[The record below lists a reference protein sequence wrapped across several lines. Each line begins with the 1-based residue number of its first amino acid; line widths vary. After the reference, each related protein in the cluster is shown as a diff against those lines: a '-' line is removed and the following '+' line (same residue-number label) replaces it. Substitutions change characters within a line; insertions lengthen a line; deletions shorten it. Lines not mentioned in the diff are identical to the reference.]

1 MSEHFPTTSPDEPT
15 GPSRLETEI
24 AAKFAGIPNA
34 QLIRKMEHAQ
44 DFGYDDEEFEL
55 NRRLRLGGLAWRWS
69 GDFYRPTVEVYKP
82 GVADGE

>member
-1 MSEHFPTTSPDEPT
+1 MSEHSHTNGHNEPPQ
-15 GPSRLETEI
+15 PSRLETEI

-34 QLIRKMEHAQ
+34 QLIRKMERAQ

-55 NRRLRLGGLAWRWS
+55 NRRLKIGGLAWRWS

-82 GVADGE
+82 EVGDGE